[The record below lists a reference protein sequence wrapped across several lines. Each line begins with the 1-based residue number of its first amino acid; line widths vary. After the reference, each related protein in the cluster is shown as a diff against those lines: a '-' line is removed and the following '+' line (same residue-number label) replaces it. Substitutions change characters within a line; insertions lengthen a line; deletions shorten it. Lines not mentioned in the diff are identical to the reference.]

1 MESLKTI
8 FAFLPVA
15 YAILGFLLI
24 QNGLKV
30 FGAIMIIFSIL
41 FGLMGF
47 MVIAVNKSKKAK

>member
-24 QNGLKV
+24 QSGLEV
-30 FGAIMIIFSIL
+30 FGAIMICFSIL

-47 MVIAVNKSKKAK
+47 MVIAVKTSNKAK